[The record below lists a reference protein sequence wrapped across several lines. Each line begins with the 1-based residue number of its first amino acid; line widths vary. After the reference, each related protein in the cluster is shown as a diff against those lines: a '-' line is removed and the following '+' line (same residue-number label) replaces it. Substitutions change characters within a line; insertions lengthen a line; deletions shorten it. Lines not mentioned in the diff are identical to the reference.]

1 MKAFWVLTKLQL
13 LQAYS
18 LNPLI
23 QGKKWGKLLGFGVL
37 GLYLIGIF
45 AFVVY
50 FFAEGI
56 VRAFA
61 ALGALE
67 AFPPLIA
74 ALVCVSTLV
83 FSIYRAST
91 MLFSARELEIT
102 LAMPVRLSAIVASR
116 VMGLY
121 LANLPF
127 ALMVTIPAIVP
138 YIRAAQPGAL
148 FYPIFAVCTLAA
160 PLVPVVLAA
169 IVGALVAFASSRF
182 RAAKY
187 INMLLLV
194 AVSLGAMYFSFTI
207 NANPEAMASL
217 DLGAVGET
225 LSRAISRIY
234 PLSELYARAV
244 ARGDVLAFLGYV
256 GVSALVFA
264 AFAFALGRVFLPVCT
279 SIHSQ
284 RRSARRYQLGAM
296 KRSGVLKTLMLREW
310 RHLTAVPMWIFNSL
324 FGLLLALIG
333 GVLLLINKNAVLA
346 FMAQEFAPQLGV
358 DLPLGAMLSMVLSW
372 LVSMSCLTGCT
383 ISLEGR
389 TLWQLKS
396 LPVSGRDVFAA
407 KVLLNILLCAPVSLA
422 VGVLAG
428 VAVGVSGALDWLWL
442 LLTPCAYLVLIVLV
456 GLLGNIR
463 WHRYDWTNETVVIKQ
478 SLGAMLP
485 VLVSM
490 LTTLPV
496 VYFLAVAED
505 ANALMGAITLAL
517 VAIDLFL
524 AALLRKKA
532 GRWYASL

>member
-13 LQAYS
+13 MQAYS

-102 LAMPVRLSAIVASR
+102 LAMP
-116 VMGLY
+116 
-121 LANLPF
+121 
-127 ALMVTIPAIVP
+127 
-138 YIRAAQPGAL
+138 
-148 FYPIFAVCTLAA
+148 
-160 PLVPVVLAA
+160 LVPVVLAA

-187 INMLLLV
+187 VNMLLLV

-217 DLGAVGET
+217 DLGAVGKT

-244 ARGDVLAFLGYV
+244 ARGDALAFLGYV

-407 KVLLNILLCAPVSLA
+407 KVLLNLLLCAPVSLA

>member
-187 INMLLLV
+187 VNMLLLV

-244 ARGDVLAFLGYV
+244 ARGDALAFLGYV

-396 LPVSGRDVFAA
+396 L
-407 KVLLNILLCAPVSLA
+407 A